1 MIVSELI
8 ALLHQHPADAPV
20 VIPASEYGY
29 QPLDHVSSISV
40 IAEHYIPDPY
50 LGRYEDAHAHATPGD
65 PGPHGHCHD
74 SDDER
79 HDSIIAVTLAPQ
91 VANGPDA

>member
-29 QPLDHVSSISV
+29 QPLDRMVT
-40 IAEHYIPDPY
+40 
-50 LGRYEDAHAHATPGD
+50 AT
-65 PGPHGHCHD
+65 
-74 SDDER
+74 
-79 HDSIIAVTLAPQ
+79 ILA
-91 VANGPDA
+91 ANGTIRSSP